1 MSRRTPQPVIDSAP
15 ETAQFLADVLRGLR
29 RRFKTLPCKYFY
41 DEAGSRLFDR
51 ICELDEYYVTRT
63 ELAIMRRYAAAM
75 AAAVGPNA
83 ILIEYGSG
91 SSTKTRLLLDALTRG
106 AHATPLAAYV
116 PVDIAR
122 GHLLAAARSIADA
135 YPDLDVLPVCADFTA
150 PFDLPSV
157 AKPVARRVIYFP
169 GSTIGNFGPR
179 AAAKLLGG
187 MAAECGPDGGILIGV
202 DLQKDPHLL
211 HAAYD
216 DAVGVTRDFNL
227 NLLARI
233 NRELDG
239 DFRLDRFRHHAFY
252 EPRHGRVEMHLIS
265 LADQAVCVGPAR
277 FRFRDGESIRTECSY
292 KYTLGG
298 FRELAASV
306 GLEVGRVWTDERRLF
321 SVQYL
326 TPAGQP

>member
-1 MSRRTPQPVIDSAP
+1 MSRRNYQPVIDAAP
-15 ETAQFLADVLRGLR
+15 ETAQFRTEVLRGLR

-41 DEAGSRLFDR
+41 DETGSHLFDR

-63 ELAIMRRYAAAM
+63 ELAIMRRHAGAM
-75 AAAVGPNA
+75 AEAVGPNA

-106 AHATPLAAYV
+106 VHATPLAAYV

-122 GHLLAAARSIADA
+122 EHLLAAARAIADA

-150 PFDLPSV
+150 PFDLPPV
-157 AKPVARRVIYFP
+157 KKPAARRVIYFP
-169 GSTIGNFGPR
+169 GSTIGNFGPT
-179 AAAKLLGG
+179 AAANLLGG
-187 MAAECGPDGGILIGV
+187 MAAECGPGGGVLIGV

-216 DAVGVTRDFNL
+216 DVAGVTRDFNL

-233 NRELDG
+233 NRELGG
-239 DFRLDRFRHHAFY
+239 DFRRDRFRHHAFY
-252 EPRHGRVEMHLIS
+252 QPRHGRVEMHLIS
-265 LADQAVCVGPAR
+265 LADQTVHVGPAR
-277 FRFRDGESIRTECSY
+277 FRFREGESVRTECSY

-298 FRELAASV
+298 FRDLARRV
-306 GLEVGRVWTDERRLF
+306 GLDVRRVWTDERRLF